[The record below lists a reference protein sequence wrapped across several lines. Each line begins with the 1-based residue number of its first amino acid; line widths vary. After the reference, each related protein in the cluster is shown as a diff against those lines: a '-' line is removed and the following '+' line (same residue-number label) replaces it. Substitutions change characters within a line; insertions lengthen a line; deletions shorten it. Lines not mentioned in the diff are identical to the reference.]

1 MEQKLLSK
9 GLQNRYSFSKG
20 NNEGLVFVLLVF
32 FKRIVLDEAQ
42 IEGPHPQKHKN
53 DVEFFQLLPYNPKVH
68 HQSDTSVDRQGKE
81 DVVMHLAHAQQ
92 TQSTSVPVKLSVRSF
107 KKTCWS

>member
-32 FKRIVLDEAQ
+32 LKHIVLDEAQ

-53 DVEFFQLLPYNPKVH
+53 DVEFF
-68 HQSDTSVDRQGKE
+68 
-81 DVVMHLAHAQQ
+81 
-92 TQSTSVPVKLSVRSF
+92 
-107 KKTCWS
+107 